1 MMDLVLKLREL
12 RRASGLSQLDVA
24 RLSGIGSK
32 TISSFETGQR
42 IGTMKI
48 SQLERLLKV
57 YDVTPHEFFSL
68 QLQKRL
74 DAWGDP
80 AAEVLL
86 ERVGE
91 KLVDLPESLQRE
103 LTERFLQLV
112 ETAARPRPAAQPRAA
127 FRDDYSREWEMMTSR
142 N

>member
-74 DAWGDP
+74 DAWGGP
-80 AAEVLL
+80 AAEELL

-91 KLVDLPESLQRE
+91 KLVDLPESMQRE

-112 ETAARPRPAAQPRAA
+112 ETAAQPGPAAQPRAA

>member
-80 AAEVLL
+80 AAEELL
-86 ERVGE
+86 ERVSE

-103 LTERFLQLV
+103 LTERFLHLV
-112 ETAARPRPAAQPRAA
+112 ETAAQPSPAAQPRAA

>member
-48 SQLERLLKV
+48 SQLERLLTV

-80 AAEVLL
+80 AAEDLL

-91 KLVDLPESLQRE
+91 KLVDLPESMQRD

-112 ETAARPRPAAQPRAA
+112 EAAAQPAPAMQPRTA